1 MDLILGNYYDN
12 IKCESFLD
20 PKTNRIRVRPLSG
33 QGFPTNLVIES
44 LKKIREAHP
53 VGTKFTTENIL
64 VTKKPD
70 GRIHLRAKDQMI
82 YKL

>member
-1 MDLILGNYYDN
+1 MGLIVGNYYDK

-20 PKTNRIRVRPLSG
+20 SKTNRIRIRPLAD
-33 QGFPTNLVIES
+33 QGFPTNLVVES

-53 VGTKFTTENIL
+53 VGTKFTTDNIL
-64 VTKKPD
+64 VSKKPN